1 MDDGRIVQVGST
13 CVEAMTRDSHHV
25 LVAPDSF
32 IRDGKFVKVSLV
44 CLTTTP
50 SGKKVNIGTL

>member
-32 IRDGKFVKVSLV
+32 IRDGKFVSLTV